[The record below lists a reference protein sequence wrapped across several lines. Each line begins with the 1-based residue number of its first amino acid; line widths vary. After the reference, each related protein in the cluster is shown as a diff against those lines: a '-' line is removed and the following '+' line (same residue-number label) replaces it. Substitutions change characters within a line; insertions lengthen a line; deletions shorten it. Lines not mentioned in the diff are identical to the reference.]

1 MPTFNQANFISNSI
15 LSVLCQTEKN
25 FELIII
31 DNYSSDK
38 TSEVVRSF
46 SDKRIKLFNFKNNG
60 IIAASRNFGIKKSR
74 GQFIAFLDSDD
85 IWYPEKLEVCNKY
98 IKKGYNFLSHNV
110 SFKEKLIKDDKI
122 RYKGEFNLNTLL
134 FKGNFI
140 VTSSVVIEKTL
151 LNSLDCF
158 STRKEIVNSE
168 DFDLWLRALTYENG
182 FMIPQLLGENNMH
195 EFNASKDIDKSF
207 NSAKNVLSSFLKN
220 DSIKRK
226 KSLSFLYYSFAMAY
240 FRIKKNRMAILYFK
254 NSLKYNQYY
263 IRSYLLILLTLIR
276 NFLRV

>member
-263 IRSYLLILLTLIR
+263 IRSYLLILLTIIR